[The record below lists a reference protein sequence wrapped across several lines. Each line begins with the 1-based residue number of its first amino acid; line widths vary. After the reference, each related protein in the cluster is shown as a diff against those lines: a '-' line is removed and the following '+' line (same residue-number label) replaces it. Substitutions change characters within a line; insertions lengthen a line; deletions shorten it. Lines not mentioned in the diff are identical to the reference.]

1 VDRRPRKPVDSG
13 RSLASEGAK
22 EKAKTLL
29 SMSRPGMPY
38 DNALMESFFAT
49 LKLEMDADKPFT
61 SREAARCA
69 VFDFVEVFYTR
80 QRMHSALGYRSP
92 DQIEREYHERKPVS

>member
-1 VDRRPRKPVDSG
+1 MNWRTSF
-13 RSLASEGAK
+13 L
-22 EKAKTLL
+22 TTT
-29 SMSRPGMPY
+29 GMPY

-49 LKLEMDADKPFT
+49 LKLEMDADKPFP

-69 VFDFVEVFYTR
+69 VFDFVEVFYNR

-92 DQIEREYHERKPVS
+92 DQAEREYHERKSVS